1 MRVSLIITTYNRPEA
16 LSLVLKS
23 VVSQS
28 KFPYEVIIADDGSEQ
43 QTKKCIDFFKESSDL
58 NLIHSWQEDKGFRVS
73 MSRNKAITKSSGDY
87 IVLIDGDMV
96 LHDKFLEDHSKNAE
110 LGFFVQGPR
119 VLLNQDKT
127 NKAVLRKKIKF
138 SFFSNGLSNRLN
150 AIHSNF
156 LANLFIKKK
165 KSIVGIKAC
174 NLAFYRKDCIKVNG
188 FNNDIIGWGRED
200 SEFIV
205 RLINSGINRKNI
217 HFNLIQYHLWHP
229 SSTRKYLKKNQLILE
244 KSIQKKLIY
253 CNNGINQFL

>member
-110 LGFFVQGPR
+110 LGFFVQGAR

-127 NKAVLRKKIKF
+127 NKAVLRNKIKF

-156 LANLFIKKK
+156 LANLFLKKK
-165 KSIVGIKAC
+165 KDIVGIKAC
-174 NLAFYRKDCIKVNG
+174 NLGFYRKDCIKVNG

-229 SSTRKYLKKNQLILE
+229 TFSRNYLKKNQLILD